1 MGMAERIK
9 LFFLESRQELR
20 RVNWPTREETIRLTV
35 IVIIISLF
43 IAFFLGAFDFL
54 FLTALRW
61 FLQFR
66 QG

>member
-1 MGMAERIK
+1 MTERIK

-20 RVNWPTREETIRLTV
+20 RVNWPTREETIRLTLVV
-35 IVIIISLF
+35 IGISLF
-43 IAFFLGAFDFL
+43 IAFFLGVFDYL
-54 FLTALRW
+54 FITSLKW